1 MSILRIEFTTKEVY
15 NIDVIERGYRK
26 KEVIKMTER
35 QIANRIKKLKELE
48 AQQDILQQQ
57 IDVLKA
63 EIQAEMNDNEIMT
76 VCDFVVHWCKVVT
89 SRLDT
94 KRIKEELP
102 DIYSKY
108 IKETHSRRFSISTK

>member
-1 MSILRIEFTTKEVY
+1 
-15 NIDVIERGYRK
+15 
-26 KEVIKMTER
+26 MTER

-63 EIQAEMNDNEIMT
+63 EIQDEMNDSEIMT
-76 VCDFVVHWCKVVT
+76 ACEFVVHWCKVVT

-94 KRIKEELP
+94 SRIKKELP
-102 DIYSKY
+102 DIYARY
-108 IKETHSRRFSISTK
+108 TKETQSRRFSISTK